1 MQNKDPFDTLGVPP
15 GFDLDLEAVEK
26 RHREL
31 SRTLHPDRYAGRPAA
46 ERRQAL
52 GHAIEVNEAWRVLK
66 DPVRR
71 AEALLARLGVEVP
84 EGQEPPATPELLMG
98 MMELRE
104 SLSEARQN
112 QDLRSVAALARQ
124 VRDGEERVL
133 AQITERF
140 GQARAHNPDG
150 AVLIAKDELM
160 RLLGELRYHR
170 RFLQEAAAIED
181 ELG

>member
-31 SRTLHPDRYAGRPAA
+31 SKTLHPDRYAGRPAA

-52 GHAIEVNEAWRVLK
+52 GRAIEVNEAWRVLK

-84 EGQEPPATPELLMG
+84 EGQEPRATPELLMQ

-104 SLSEARQN
+104 GLSEARQN
-112 QDLRSVAALARQ
+112 QDLRSVAALSRQ
-124 VRDGEERVL
+124 VRDEQERVL
-133 AQITERF
+133 AQIADRF
-140 GQARAHNPDG
+140 ENPAG
-150 AVLIAKDELM
+150 AVLLAKDELVQ
-160 RLLGELRYHR
+160 LLGELRYHR